1 VTSVYKLREGSMQYG
16 FNKSRHKLQI
26 IGGGFGNGKTTG
38 LSIKSLQLVTDYPGS
53 VGLLGR
59 ATYPKLRGTLQRVF
73 FDWCPPDWI
82 ERMPTKDDNTC
93 HFKNGSKVDFRYIN
107 QRGRQQADGQTTS
120 NLLSASYDW
129 IGVDQVE
136 DPEITH
142 KDILDL
148 LGRLRGDTPYRPP
161 GDDDRTMPNTGPRW
175 MMLTCNPTANWVFK
189 ELIHPYMVWRDRGIK
204 MPNLPVDPVTNECII
219 DLWEG
224 STYTNKENLAD
235 DYIRTL
241 EAMYHGQMKERFL
254 MGGWAAFEGLVHPSF
269 DIRVHGLTRQEALD
283 YLGECLSKHVRV
295 RLVEGYDFGLSSPTV
310 YMIGFVDNYGRVIII
325 DGFYKPNLNYTE
337 HKNEIEFIRGRYLN
351 SFGGKLKLTD
361 AINADPSIYKQ
372 QVVRHHGETG
382 ETIAQLLEGYD
393 LNIRPASN
401 AVDSGIAKVNAYL
414 ADRVG
419 VPHLTLDDRQ
429 AGPMLYVVDD
439 LSWFQDEI
447 ANYYWKRDSQG
458 RLEEVPQ
465 GHNDHAMNT
474 VKYMLAFLPQPSE
487 IKPPEALIEKPWM
500 RWQEVEVSRHF

>member
-1 VTSVYKLREGSMQYG
+1 
-16 FNKSRHKLQI
+16 
-26 IGGGFGNGKTTG
+26 
-38 LSIKSLQLVTDYPGS
+38 
-53 VGLLGR
+53 
-59 ATYPKLRGTLQRVF
+59 
-73 FDWCPPDWI
+73 
-82 ERMPTKDDNTC
+82 
-93 HFKNGSKVDFRYIN
+93 
-107 QRGRQQADGQTTS
+107 
-120 NLLSASYDW
+120 
-129 IGVDQVE
+129 
-136 DPEITH
+136 
-142 KDILDL
+142 
-148 LGRLRGDTPYRPP
+148 
-161 GDDDRTMPNTGPRW
+161 
-175 MMLTCNPTANWVFK
+175 
-189 ELIHPYMVWRDRGIK
+189 
-204 MPNLPVDPVTNECII
+204 
-219 DLWEG
+219 
-224 STYTNKENLAD
+224 LAD